1 MAFIMTAAMNSVTLT
16 PNSFA
21 FSLTAGTGSMSVV
34 RFKKPSG
41 SGVPLMW

>member
-21 FSLTAGTGSMSVV
+21 LAFTASTGSISVV
-34 RFKKPSG
+34 RSRKPSG
-41 SGVPLMW
+41 SGVPLR